1 MDQITLAIIEAR
13 KQDVFDVI
21 DNQANKS
28 LESLSEKNDE
38 VEKQVKFIESANV
51 QTEFQLIR
59 SLTTEILGFCETID
73 TTLQEQIARGNHD
86 TEYIPRFNFR
96 KSKLRINVLNSEGIR
111 NVHTG
116 FSENEV

>member
-1 MDQITLAIIEAR
+1 MDQITIAIIEAR

-38 VEKQVKFIESANV
+38 VEIQVKFIESAIE

-59 SLTTEILGFCETID
+59 SLTTETLGFCETFNTHLIQHYRNRSPQE
-73 TTLQEQIARGNHD
+73 TMTLNIYLGL
-86 TEYIPRFNFR
+86 ISV
-96 KSKLRINVLNSEGIR
+96 K
-111 NVHTG
+111 VHCGLTC
-116 FSENEV
+116 

>member
-1 MDQITLAIIEAR
+1 MDQITIAIIEAR

-21 DNQANKS
+21 DNQAIKS

-73 TTLQEQIARGNHD
+73 TTLQGQIARGNHD
-86 TEYIPRFNFR
+86 TEYIPRFNFP
-96 KSKLRINVLNSEGIR
+96 
-111 NVHTG
+111 
-116 FSENEV
+116 